1 MCVIVCIRGFEALHH
16 VCIPLRPKVPTDEP
30 MLNLL
35 VNDSTLCMIPSMT
48 IESQVPEDLV
58 NPLCKRKSICID
70 VWTKGT
76 HQTRMHKEFRTIR
89 VIETMMSSPFGPA
102 QSEGLCLRYPESAG
116 LHREIS
122 LENAVNMLGRAAQVA
137 QTVPFTW
144 GYIDKPNGKHSP

>member
-1 MCVIVCIRGFEALHH
+1 MPE
-16 VCIPLRPKVPTDEP
+16 PLLFGPKGQNKQEYI
-30 MLNLL
+30 
-35 VNDSTLCMIPSMT
+35 SS
-48 IESQVPEDLV
+48 
-58 NPLCKRKSICID
+58 
-70 VWTKGT
+70 
-76 HQTRMHKEFRTIR
+76 FRTIR

-144 GYIDKPNGKHSP
+144 GYIDKPNGKHSS

>member
-1 MCVIVCIRGFEALHH
+1 MPDALLFGPKGKNKQGCI
-16 VCIPLRPKVPTDEP
+16 
-30 MLNLL
+30 
-35 VNDSTLCMIPSMT
+35 SS
-48 IESQVPEDLV
+48 
-58 NPLCKRKSICID
+58 
-70 VWTKGT
+70 
-76 HQTRMHKEFRTIR
+76 RTIR

-144 GYIDKPNGKHSP
+144 GYIDKPNGKYSP